1 MNIKDLIKDLK
12 QIDVD
17 KLTDDELE
25 KLAEL
30 VTFIQV
36 FTMKILKELDK
47 RFFENEEKNNE

>member
-30 VTFIQV
+30 VTSIQV
-36 FTMKILKELDK
+36 FAMKILKELDK
-47 RFFENEEKNNE
+47 RYFENEE